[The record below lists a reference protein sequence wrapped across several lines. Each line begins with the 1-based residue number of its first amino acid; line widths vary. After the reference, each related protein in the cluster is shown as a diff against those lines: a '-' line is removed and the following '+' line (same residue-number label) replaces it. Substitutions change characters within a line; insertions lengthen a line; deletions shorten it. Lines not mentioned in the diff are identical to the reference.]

1 MQNQASKWLFL
12 LVLVVAGV
20 VGYRIFLDKGGPGAV
35 GGASPLIG
43 RPSPEI
49 EGRDVDGKPFK
60 LSDYRGKVVALD
72 FWGFW

>member
-20 VGYRIFLDKGGPGAV
+20 VGYRIFLDKGGPGAA

-49 EGRDVDGKPFK
+49 EGKDVDGKPFK

>member
-1 MQNQASKWLFL
+1 MQNQASKWLL
-12 LVLVVAGV
+12 LVVLVVAGV
-20 VGYRIFLDKGGPGAV
+20 VGYRMLMDKGGPGA
-35 GGASPLIG
+35 GGASPQVG

-49 EGRDVDGKPFK
+49 EGKDVDGKPFK